1 MRSVREQYANGEI
14 PEYYLLDL
22 LDAAMEELHDCL
34 GVFESYSRC
43 SGADRDDIDFEE
55 DTFDL
60 KQAIKKLERGEM
72 P

>member
-1 MRSVREQYANGEI
+1 MNSVRDQFYKGEMAD
-14 PEYYLLDL
+14 YYLLDL

-34 GVFESYSRC
+34 SVFESYSRC
-43 SGADRDDIDFEE
+43 SGADRDDIDCEE

-60 KQAIKKLERGEM
+60 KQAIQKLERGEM